1 MNLFYLIGAAFIGLG
16 VISDKADAKNKK
28 VDTNATIV
36 PESQLEPEL
45 KPNSTNQNPD
55 ISEPNQIDEGQP
67 NEQESD
73 NNGGGD

>member
-16 VISDKADAKNKK
+16 VISDKKDAEKKK
-28 VDTNATIV
+28 VDTDARIV
-36 PESQLEPEL
+36 PESQLKPEL

-55 ISEPNQIDEGQP
+55 ISEPNQIDEGKP

>member
-16 VISDKADAKNKK
+16 VISDKQTRNNKK
-28 VDTNATIV
+28 VDTDANSV

-45 KPNSTNQNPD
+45 EPNSTNQNPD

>member
-1 MNLFYLIGAAFIGLG
+1 MNPLLIMAAGLG
-16 VISDKADAKNKK
+16 LFANGLYRTLNDKK

-36 PESQLEPEL
+36 PESQPEPEL

-55 ISEPNQIDEGQP
+55 ISEPNQIDEATA